1 MAHPI
6 KAKTLKRKI
15 TRQFIIRLC
24 TCLNLIF
31 HLTKVISL
39 LKENDKKAEKT
50 IKVFNLND
58 KVLKRRKQA
67 ILQMLIVC
75 VKELIKMK
83 L

>member
-15 TRQFIIRLC
+15 TRQFIIWLY

-75 VKELIKMK
+75 VKELKK
-83 L
+83 